1 MIANY
6 GIIMQVTSKKGII
19 MKHKSFK
26 DMECPIAQ
34 ALERGGEWWSIL
46 IIREAFYGAKRF
58 DEFQQG
64 LEGIASTTL
73 TRRLKSMIENGLL
86 EKVQYSERPIR
97 YEYILTECGKNFY
110 PIMTMLLDWSNKYF
124 AEEGIKVQLQN
135 IKTKEIA
142 IPFIAD
148 KNTGIEMNL
157 HDYKIV
163 AGPNASDKLCDK
175 LNNHVGLNKPPKKDM
190 EI

>member
-1 MIANY
+1 MER
-6 GIIMQVTSKKGII
+6 
-19 MKHKSFK
+19 KSFK

-34 ALERGGEWWSIL
+34 ALEHVGEWWSIL

-64 LEGIASTTL
+64 LEGIAPNTL
-73 TRRLKSMIENGLL
+73 TKRLKSLVEKGLL
-86 EKVQYSERPIR
+86 EKVPYSKRPVR
-97 YEYILTECGKNFY
+97 YEYVLTECGKSFY

-124 AEEGIKVQLQN
+124 AKDGVKVQLQN

-142 IPFIAD
+142 IPFIGD
-148 KNTGIEMNL
+148 KNTGTEMNL

-163 AGPNASDKLCDK
+163 AGPNASKSLCQKIDSQS
-175 LNNHVGLNKPPKKDM
+175 NINQINKNINEM
-190 EI
+190 NGELI

>member
-1 MIANY
+1 MER
-6 GIIMQVTSKKGII
+6 
-19 MKHKSFK
+19 KSFK

-34 ALERGGEWWSIL
+34 ALEHVGEWWSIL

-64 LEGIASTTL
+64 LEGIAPNTL
-73 TRRLKSMIENGLL
+73 TRRLKSMVEKGLL
-86 EKVQYSERPIR
+86 QKVQYSQRPVR
-97 YEYILTECGKNFY
+97 YEYILTECGRSFY

-124 AEEGIKVQLQN
+124 AKDGIKIQLEN
-135 IKTKEIA
+135 IKTKKIA
-142 IPFIAD
+142 IPFIGD
-148 KNTGIEMNL
+148 KNTGLEMNL
-157 HDYKIV
+157 EDYRIV

-175 LNNHVGLNKPPKKDM
+175 INSQVGLNKLTKSSKKNT

>member
-1 MIANY
+1 MER
-6 GIIMQVTSKKGII
+6 
-19 MKHKSFK
+19 KSFK

-34 ALERGGEWWSIL
+34 ALKHVGEWWSIL

-64 LEGIASTTL
+64 LEGIAPNTL
-73 TRRLKSMIENGLL
+73 TRRLKSMVEKGLL
-86 EKVQYSERPIR
+86 QKVQYSQRPIR
-97 YEYILTECGKNFY
+97 YEYILTECGRNFY

-124 AEEGIKVQLQN
+124 AKDGIKIQLEN
-135 IKTKEIA
+135 IKTKKIA
-142 IPFIAD
+142 IPFIGD
-148 KNTGIEMNL
+148 KNTGLEMNL
-157 HDYKIV
+157 GDYRIV

-175 LNNHVGLNKPPKKDM
+175 INSQVGLNKLTKSSKKNT